1 MRTEKTHIKIRFKI
15 RYCLIILLLALTL
28 LFKHAYDTNP
38 GVMLLI
44 SVITFSE
51 RTLKNP
57 EYLAYNID
65 LMDLFQNYMNADTS
79 YEGKAYIKEVQG
91 FDNSV
96 SAPISGQRSMSKKQL
111 SCESDMTVLVK
122 KLGAINMYAQDE
134 TVYLTAPMLGDD
146 VAYGFDTGCDLF
158 KKAPQ
163 LSSDIDRQWFHDNA
177 SNIYNFI
184 NSIEIKR
191 TNTIFTDEDGTQARR
206 YDVHIPKGQGD
217 FIWELLGMDAPDY
230 DIDCSIFLDKY
241 SQTRKIV
248 FDLSHSLDGAT
259 LTIYGNHLSTL
270 EMEVPLPD
278 NEKAVMNIK
287 RDGSIKYTN
296 CFSCLDTYYAN
307 NGNTYNCTATMVL
320 DFTDDGLNGQL
331 NDIVVKKNETV
342 IGEGYMKGTITQDQS
357 QEDVFRNV
365 SVDLSTVETM
375 DWKKLRDDTKG
386 FIDEVLA
393 KSNANLSILK

>member
-1 MRTEKTHIKIRFKI
+1 MKKIHTRKKGKIK
-15 RYCLIILLLALTL
+15 YALLLLLLLALL
-28 LFKHAYDTNP
+28 IFKAAYDSNP
-38 GVMLLI
+38 GVRLLI

-51 RTLKNP
+51 NTLKSP

-91 FDNSV
+91 FNYSV
-96 SAPISGQRSMSKKQL
+96 SGTIAGQRSMSKRQM
-111 SCESDMTVLVK
+111 SCESDLTVLVA
-122 KLGAINMYAQDE
+122 KLGAINLYAKDE

-163 LSSDIDRQWFHDNA
+163 LTNDIDRQWFRDNA

-191 TNTIFTDEDGTQARR
+191 TNSIYTDEDGTEARR
-206 YDVHIPKGQGD
+206 YDIHIPAGQGD
-217 FIWELLGMDAPDY
+217 FIWQLLGMDTPDY
-230 DIDCSIFLDKY
+230 DIDCSIYLDKY

-259 LTIYGNHLSTL
+259 LTIYGDHLSTM
-270 EMEVPLPD
+270 EMYIPLPD
-278 NEKAVMNIK
+278 RERAIINIK
-287 RDGSIKYTN
+287 RDGTIKYTN
-296 CFSCLDTYYAN
+296 CFNCTDTYYAN
-307 NGNTYNCTATMVL
+307 NGKTYTCTSTMVL
-320 DFTDDGLNGQL
+320 NFQDHGLDGELN
-331 NDIVVKKNETV
+331 NIVVKRGNMV
-342 IGEGYMKGTITQDQS
+342 IGEGYMNGKVTLDTS
-357 QEDVFRNV
+357 NKKVFRNA

-375 DWKKLRDDTKG
+375 DWKALRDDTAG
-386 FIDEVLA
+386 FIDDVLA
-393 KSNANLSILK
+393 KSNANLSIFK